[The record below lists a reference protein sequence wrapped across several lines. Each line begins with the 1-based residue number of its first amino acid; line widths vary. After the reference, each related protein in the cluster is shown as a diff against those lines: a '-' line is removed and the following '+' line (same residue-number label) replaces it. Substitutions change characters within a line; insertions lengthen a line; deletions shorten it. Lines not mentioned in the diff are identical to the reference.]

1 MWRGAKNI
9 GLLFLITVT
18 QMKCIVYPISNIR
31 KHPNN
36 EKLYV
41 ANVGEYQI
49 ITGSEPD
56 GSCHYFEGQLGFFIP
71 EGAIIPDKLA
81 EEMWVKG
88 KLCGKNKDVVKA
100 KQRNGVQTDGL
111 FYGSQGA
118 SWNNDWKSGD
128 DVTDQVGIT
137 FI

>member
-1 MWRGAKNI
+1 
-9 GLLFLITVT
+9 
-18 QMKCIVYPISNIR
+18 MKCIVTPITNIR

-36 EKLYV
+36 PKLYV
-41 ANVGEYQI
+41 ADVSNYQV

-71 EGAIIPDKLA
+71 EGAIVPDKLA

-88 KLCGKNKDVVKA
+88 RLSGKNKNIVKA
-100 KQRNGVQTDGL
+100 KERDGIKTNGL

-118 SWNNDWKSGD
+118 SWNKDWKQGD
-128 DVTDQVGIT
+128 DVTEIVGIT
-137 FI
+137 FIES